1 MSVPFLG
8 RLPIYRP
15 IRIGGD
21 TGKPIVV
28 SHPDSAPAIALTE
41 ISQKI
46 AAQVS
51 VAALSTKNELP
62 INIVE

>member
-1 MSVPFLG
+1 V
-8 RLPIYRP
+8 
-15 IRIGGD
+15 
-21 TGKPIVV
+21 
-28 SHPDSAPAIALTE
+28 ANALRE
-41 ISQKI
+41 ISKRI